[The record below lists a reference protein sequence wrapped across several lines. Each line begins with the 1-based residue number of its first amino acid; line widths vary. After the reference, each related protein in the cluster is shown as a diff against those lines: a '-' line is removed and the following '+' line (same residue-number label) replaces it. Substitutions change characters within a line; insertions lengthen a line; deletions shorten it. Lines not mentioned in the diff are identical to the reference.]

1 MPRISIDWRSSTYAQ
16 MLFILETRDR
26 GKLALSVI
34 LQVVLGFLDLLG
46 VAVIGILGAVAV
58 SGIESKS
65 HGNRV
70 QALLEFLGISTFTVQ
85 AQAAILGLAACLM
98 LLLRTILSILI
109 LKRTLAF
116 LSNRSAQISSS
127 LVSKLLASSLTKIQE
142 RTVQQTIYST
152 SYGVNAVTL
161 GVLGSSVALIA
172 DLSLLLTISAG
183 LFYVDPL
190 IAFVSVCLFTVLGF
204 ILHKFTGAR
213 AKYLG
218 TLNWKLSV
226 EADET
231 LSEVINSYRELKVS
245 DRRDYYTRRIS
256 EMRQKLAGVS
266 AEMQFLPNVSKYV
279 IESGIV
285 VGAVA
290 ISSLQFFLQDA
301 KHAVATLAVFLAA
314 GTRIAPAA
322 LRIQQG
328 SMQIRNSLATAIPTL
343 ELFNELR
350 AVSELKK
357 TSDLPVTDHSGF
369 IAEIDVQG
377 LSFSYSADSS
387 PVISDISIRINAGE
401 FVAVVGPSGAGKT
414 TLVDNLLGILT
425 PTAGSVR
432 ISGLPPEDAIKKWPG
447 AISYVPQS
455 ISTFNKTIIENI
467 ALGIPKELVTKES
480 LEDPT
485 RLSQLHDFIEKL
497 PEKEETLVGE
507 NGSNLSGG
515 QKQRLGIARAL
526 FSKPRMI
533 VLDEATSSLDTT
545 TEAAISSAIQNLRG
559 RTTIVVV
566 AHRISTVRSADKV
579 IYLENGQ
586 IVAIGSFDHVKA
598 LVPDFDRDSHLL
610 E

>member
-1 MPRISIDWRSSTYAQ
+1 MSRISFDWRGSTYVQ
-16 MLFILETRDR
+16 MFFILEARDR
-26 GKLALSVI
+26 GKLALSVV
-34 LQVVLGFLDLLG
+34 LQVILGFLDLLG

-70 QALLEFLGISTFTVQ
+70 QAILEFLGIATFTVQ
-85 AQAAILGLAACLM
+85 AQAAFLGLAACSM
-98 LLLRTILSILI
+98 LLLRTLLSILI
-109 LKRTLAF
+109 LKKTLAF

-152 SYGVNAVTL
+152 SYGVNAVAL
-161 GVLGSSVALIA
+161 GVLGSSVSLVA
-172 DLSLLLTISAG
+172 DVSLLLTISAG

-190 IAFVSVCLFTVLGF
+190 IAFVSVCLFTVLGL
-204 ILHKFTGAR
+204 ILHKFAGTR

-226 EADET
+226 QADET
-231 LSEVINSYRELKVS
+231 LSEVINSYRELNIS
-245 DRRDYYTRRIS
+245 GRRDYYARRIS
-256 EMRQKLAGVS
+256 EMRQKLASVS

-301 KHAVATLAVFLAA
+301 KHAVATLAIFLAA

-350 AVSELKK
+350 EVPEL
-357 TSDLPVTDHSGF
+357 THASDALVTDHSGF
-369 IAEIDVQG
+369 SAEIDVEA
-377 LSFSYSADSS
+377 LSFSYSDDSS
-387 PVISDISIRINAGE
+387 PVISDISIRINEGE
-401 FVAVVGPSGAGKT
+401 FVAIVGPSGAGKT
-414 TLVDNLLGILT
+414 TFVDNLLGILT
-425 PTAGSVR
+425 PTFGRVR
-432 ISGLPPEDAIKKWPG
+432 ISGLPPADAIKNWPG
-447 AISYVPQS
+447 AISYVPQN
-455 ISTFNKTIIENI
+455 ISTFNKSIGENI
-467 ALGIPKELVTKES
+467 ALGIPKEHVTKES
-480 LEDPT
+480 LESPI
-485 RLSQLHDFIEKL
+485 RQSQLYDFIQKL
-497 PEKEETLVGE
+497 PEKEATLVGE

-526 FSKPRMI
+526 YSKPKII
-533 VLDEATSSLDTT
+533 VLDEATSSLDTA
-545 TEAAISSAIQNLRG
+545 TEAAVSNAIQNLRG
-559 RTTIVVV
+559 KTTIVVV

-579 IYLENGQ
+579 VYLENGR
-586 IVAIGSFDHVKA
+586 IVCVGSFDYVKE
-598 LVPDFDRDSHLL
+598 LVPDFDKDSHLL

>member
-1 MPRISIDWRSSTYAQ
+1 MPRISIDWRSSTYAE
-16 MLFILETRDR
+16 MLFILEARDR

-34 LQVVLGFLDLLG
+34 LQVILGFLDLLG

-70 QALLEFLGISTFTVQ
+70 QAVLEFLGISTFTVQ

-152 SYGVNAVTL
+152 SYGVNAVAL

-190 IAFVSVCLFTVLGF
+190 IAFVSVCLFTVLGY
-204 ILHKFTGAR
+204 ILHKFTGTR

-245 DRRDYYTRRIS
+245 DRRDYYARRIS
-256 EMRQKLAGVS
+256 EMRQKLARVS

-350 AVSELKK
+350 VVPELKQ
-357 TSDLPVTDHSGF
+357 TSDLPVTGHSGF
-369 IAEIDVQG
+369 NAEIDVQG

-387 PVISDISIRINAGE
+387 PVISDISVRINAGE

-414 TLVDNLLGILT
+414 TFVDNLLGILT
-425 PTAGSVR
+425 PTAGIVR
-432 ISGLPPEDAIKKWPG
+432 ISGLSPGDAIEKWPG

-455 ISTFNKTIIENI
+455 ISTFNKTIGENI

-480 LEDPT
+480 LEDPI
-485 RLSQLHDFIEKL
+485 RQSQLYDFIEKL

-515 QKQRLGIARAL
+515 QKQRMGIARAL

-533 VLDEATSSLDTT
+533 ILDEATSSLDAA

-559 RTTIVVV
+559 KTTIVVV

-586 IVAIGSFDHVKA
+586 IVAMGSFDYVKA
-598 LVPDFDRDSHLL
+598 LVPEFDRDSHLL